1 MKQCKVGMDQE
12 NIISTFASTQFYG
25 DPDAYIREFLQNAI
39 DACNTRAA
47 LEWSWGTEFLEMEE
61 ARALNS
67 MRNPYSPQI
76 SIQYNSE
83 TQRLVFEDNGIGINA
98 RDIEQ
103 YVAKIGVSFYQSE
116 DFSTQQL
123 HYEPVAQFGVGMLS
137 GFMVARALLIESRKD
152 KSVNTAWNV
161 TDRQTL
167 EPVTAKWIEG
177 AETMESIPTA
187 NSPEPELRWC
197 YGRNMR
203 RICPFRGWC
212 TQYSTICCI
221 SHFPFR
227 FPLMKKA

>member
-137 GFMVARALLIESRKD
+137 GFMVARALLIEKGQIGKYRVECYGSPDVRTGYRKM
-152 KSVNTAWNV
+152 
-161 TDRQTL
+161 DRRGGNNGIYQFQPRTVRNQNYAG
-167 EPVTAKWIEG
+167 VTAEICEESVPSEAG
-177 AETMESIPTA
+177 ARSTA
-187 NSPEPELRWC
+187 LYAVSA
-197 YGRNMR
+197 
-203 RICPFRGWC
+203 
-212 TQYSTICCI
+212 I
-221 SHFPFR
+221 SHSDF
-227 FPLMKKA
+227 L

>member
-83 TQRLVFEDNGIGINA
+83 TQRLVFEDNGIGMSEEFQKHIF
-98 RDIEQ
+98 E
-103 YVAKIGVSFYQSE
+103 SFSQERSSS
-116 DFSTQQL
+116 D
-123 HYEPVAQFGVGMLS
+123 S
-137 GFMVARALLIESRKD
+137 G
-152 KSVNTAWNV
+152 
-161 TDRQTL
+161 
-167 EPVTAKWIEG
+167 IEG
-177 AETMESIPTA
+177 SGLGMGIVKK
-187 NSPEPELRWC
+187 LVD
-197 YGRNMR
+197 
-203 RICPFRGWC
+203 
-212 TQYSTICCI
+212 
-221 SHFPFR
+221 
-227 FPLMKKA
+227 LMNGKITVQSKPGAG

>member
-98 RDIEQ
+98 RDIDTR
-103 YVAKIGVSFYQSE
+103 YF
-116 DFSTQQL
+116 
-123 HYEPVAQFGVGMLS
+123 
-137 GFMVARALLIESRKD
+137 
-152 KSVNTAWNV
+152 
-161 TDRQTL
+161 
-167 EPVTAKWIEG
+167 
-177 AETMESIPTA
+177 
-187 NSPEPELRWC
+187 
-197 YGRNMR
+197 
-203 RICPFRGWC
+203 
-212 TQYSTICCI
+212 
-221 SHFPFR
+221 
-227 FPLMKKA
+227 

>member
-83 TQRLVFEDNGIGINA
+83 TQRLVFEDNGD
-98 RDIEQ
+98 R
-103 YVAKIGVSFYQSE
+103 K
-116 DFSTQQL
+116 STRL
-123 HYEPVAQFGVGMLS
+123 
-137 GFMVARALLIESRKD
+137 
-152 KSVNTAWNV
+152 
-161 TDRQTL
+161 
-167 EPVTAKWIEG
+167 
-177 AETMESIPTA
+177 
-187 NSPEPELRWC
+187 NS
-197 YGRNMR
+197 
-203 RICPFRGWC
+203 
-212 TQYSTICCI
+212 
-221 SHFPFR
+221 SHP
-227 FPLMKKA
+227 

>member
-83 TQRLVFEDNGIGINA
+83 TQRLVFEDNGIVINA

-167 EPVTAKWIEG
+167 EPVPQNG
-177 AETMESIPTA
+177 
-187 NSPEPELRWC
+187 
-197 YGRNMR
+197 
-203 RICPFRGWC
+203 
-212 TQYSTICCI
+212 
-221 SHFPFR
+221 
-227 FPLMKKA
+227 